1 MAHEWMLIGL
11 VYLSLGMVL
20 VGTVGWAIQ
29 LTTEGE
35 RRRRRRFNS

>member
-20 VGTVGWAIQ
+20 VGMVGWAIQ
-29 LTTEGE
+29 LTTEAE
-35 RRRRRRFNS
+35 RRRRRRFNR